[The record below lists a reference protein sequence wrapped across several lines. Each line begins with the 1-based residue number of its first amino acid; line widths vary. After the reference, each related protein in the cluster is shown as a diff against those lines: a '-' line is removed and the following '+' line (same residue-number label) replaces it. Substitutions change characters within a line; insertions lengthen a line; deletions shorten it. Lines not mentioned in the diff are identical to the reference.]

1 MEESQCF
8 ISPGTNR
15 EVTENEGKISGTRL
29 EPAGRLRG
37 GDVKQDEF
45 LLSRARLMER
55 SVGDKRK
62 MFMGSS
68 GW

>member
-62 MFMGSS
+62 MCMGSS